1 MIVKLI
7 PIGNSMGLRL
17 PKALIKQL
25 GLDKGRI
32 EIQVEKNGL
41 LIKSVSK
48 IPPVEEWEPIFSAAI
63 AKGEV
68 PEGDLF
74 GAAGNAADKSE
85 WTW

>member
-17 PKALIKQL
+17 PKSLIKQF
-25 GLDKGRI
+25 GLDKGRV
-32 EIQVEKNGL
+32 EIQVEENGL

-48 IPPVEEWEPIFSAAI
+48 IPPLEEWDHIFSAAI
-63 AKGEV
+63 AKGEL
-68 PEGDLF
+68 PERDLF
-74 GAAGNAADKSE
+74 GGVKNATDKSD